1 MFTLDMP
8 SYVPVLQ
15 HSKNRKLREEMYRA
29 YLTRASEGEVDNT
42 PIIEKILVLKKEKA
56 QLLGFENHAEV
67 SLVTKMATLDKAKG
81 LLEELRAA
89 SWDAAVKV
97 CICYFLYRFVKD
109 LPFPWYLWIW
119 RALLRVWVPLRT
131 KMAILEKAKGL
142 PEAPRGIR
150 AI

>member
-1 MFTLDMP
+1 MP

-29 YLTRASEGEVDNT
+29 YLTRASEGEVDNI

-67 SLVTKMATLDKAKG
+67 SLATKMATLDKAKG

-97 CICYFLYRFVKD
+97 CH
-109 LPFPWYLWIW
+109 
-119 RALLRVWVPLRT
+119 LLLS
-131 KMAILEKAKGL
+131 LL
-142 PEAPRGIR
+142 FH
-150 AI
+150 